1 MNESNYP
8 KIALLQIREWLQ
20 VTQKHHYTSLN
31 HHLLMVKHG
40 LNMFKQLLFPISN
53 RFLVGG
59 LEHFLFFHIL
69 RIVTP
74 SDYCNIFQRGW
85 NHQPA
90 LKRSSIVVFPK
101 RQGVSQRLGD
111 AGDSCEDAQ
120 FLGCPGRAQKISGSY
135 ITHKTKWLYSD
146 IYICKCICICICRC
160 ICICICR
167 CICICICIL
176 YIICYYIISYY
187 SAHIV

>member
-1 MNESNYP
+1 
-8 KIALLQIREWLQ
+8 
-20 VTQKHHYTSLN
+20 
-31 HHLLMVKHG
+31 MVKHG

-146 IYICKCICICICRC
+146 IYIYVNVYVYVYVDVDVYVYVYVDVYVYVYYTLYFI
-160 ICICICR
+160 
-167 CICICICIL
+167 IL
-176 YIICYYIISYY
+176 YHTIV
-187 SAHIV
+187 HI